1 MKIQK
6 YKIKIKVLT
15 GLHIG
20 AGKGG
25 DFEIGGMD
33 NPVVKDF
40 ETGYPYIPGSSLKGK
55 LRSLLEIKYG
65 NDQEKLN
72 LIETLFGKP
81 AEEKKDQRSS
91 FNYTVVLI
99 RDLFVDKKTEEII
112 EKLKKQGKA
121 ITEEKMEVSLY
132 YYNKQTGKRER
143 SEKTSPRPSERVPKG
158 YSFEGE
164 VVFRFFD
171 EETKQKESQLVEL
184 FKEGILLLNEDYL
197 GGSGSR
203 GYGRVQV
210 ELLETNE

>member
-1 MKIQK
+1 MKTQK

-81 AEEKKDQRSS
+81 AEENKNQKSS
-91 FNYTVVLI
+91 FNYTIVLI
-99 RDLFVDKKTEEII
+99 RDLFVDKKTEENI
-112 EKLKKQGKA
+112 EKTKKAGKSYHRRKNGGFF
-121 ITEEKMEVSLY
+121 ISL
-132 YYNKQTGKRER
+132 
-143 SEKTSPRPSERVPKG
+143 
-158 YSFEGE
+158 
-164 VVFRFFD
+164 
-171 EETKQKESQLVEL
+171 
-184 FKEGILLLNEDYL
+184 
-197 GGSGSR
+197 
-203 GYGRVQV
+203 
-210 ELLETNE
+210 

>member
-1 MKIQK
+1 
-6 YKIKIKVLT
+6 
-15 GLHIG
+15 
-20 AGKGG
+20 
-25 DFEIGGMD
+25 MD

-40 ETGYPYIPGSSLKGK
+40 ETGYPYVPGSSLKGK
-55 LRSLLEIKYG
+55 LRSLLEIKYE

-81 AEEKKDQRSS
+81 AEENKDQKSS

-99 RDLFVDKKTEEII
+99 RDLFVDKKTEENIK
-112 EKLKKQGKA
+112 KLKQQGKA
-121 ITEEKMEVSLY
+121 ITEEKMEVSLHHY
-132 YYNKQTGKRER
+132 DKKTNKRER
-143 SEKTSPRPSERVPKG
+143 SENTRLRPSERVPKG

-171 EETKQKESQLVEL
+171 EEAKQKESQLVEL
-184 FKEGILLLNEDYL
+184 FKEGISLLNEDYL

>member
-1 MKIQK
+1 
-6 YKIKIKVLT
+6 
-15 GLHIG
+15 
-20 AGKGG
+20 
-25 DFEIGGMD
+25 MD

-55 LRSLLEIKYG
+55 LRSLLEIKYE

-81 AEEKKDQRSS
+81 AEENKDQKSS
-91 FNYTVVLI
+91 FNYTIVLI
-99 RDLFVDKKTEEII
+99 RDLFVDKKTEENIK
-112 EKLKKQGKA
+112 KLKQQGKA
-121 ITEEKMEVSLY
+121 ITEEKMEVSLHN
-132 YYNKQTGKRER
+132 YNKETGKRER
-143 SEKTSPRPSERVPKG
+143 SKKTNPRPSERVPKG

-184 FKEGILLLNEDYL
+184 FKEGISLLNEDYL